1 MMALPRLYAVA
12 DGAFGDPV
20 RIAMELFDGGA
31 SLVQIRHK
39 AASSRILIHEVDEVL
54 RLGPGDARIIV
65 NDRPDVA
72 RLAGAWGVHLGQEDL
87 LPSLAQ
93 AMLSEGQVIGY
104 STHSLSQ
111 AMEADRAPL
120 DYIAVG
126 PVFAT
131 STKENASPV
140 LGLDRLREIC
150 SRVQKPVVAIGGIT
164 LDTARDVLDC
174 GAASLAIIGDLLKH
188 GNIADRARTWVRR
201 LES

>member
-20 RIAMELFDGGA
+20 RIAMELFDGGV

-39 AASSRILIHEVDEVL
+39 TASSGVLIHEVEEVL
-54 RLGPGDARIIV
+54 RLAPRDARIIV

-87 LPSLAQ
+87 SPSLAQ
-93 AMLSEGQVIGY
+93 TVLSEGQVIGW

-111 AMEADRAPL
+111 AMDADDTPI

-126 PVFAT
+126 PIFAT
-131 STKENASPV
+131 STKENAAPV
-140 LGLDRLREIC
+140 LGLERLREIC
-150 SRVQKPVVAIGGIT
+150 SRLQKPVVAIGGIT
-164 LDTARDVLDC
+164 LDTARDVLNC
-174 GAASLAIIGDLLKH
+174 GAASVAVIGDLLKH
-188 GNIADRARTWVRR
+188 GNIADRARTWMRC